1 MQMTDE
7 QVLTA
12 AIAIVVPI
20 SALIYSNS
28 RINEAK
34 ETLRAEMQIMKS
46 EILTEFQSLKAEVQ
60 ALRAEVRAALA
71 EMKTGVRIHELEH
84 HK

>member
-12 AIAIVVPI
+12 AIAIVVPVA
-20 SALIYSNS
+20 ALIYSNS
-28 RINEAK
+28 RITDTK
-34 ETLRAEMQIMKS
+34 ETLRAEMKLM
-46 EILTEFQSLKAEVQ
+46 KAEIINEIQ
-60 ALRAEVRAALA
+60 ALRTDIKTALA
-71 EMKTGVRIHELEH
+71 EMKTAVKVHELEH